1 MLALSLVLVS
11 GTVGYVLLGFGLLDA
26 VYQTVT
32 TVTTVGFR
40 EVKPLTAA
48 GQIFT
53 MVLILAGVGTALY
66 TLGVLL
72 EALIEGHLLQHM
84 ERRRMDRAIAQM
96 TGHVIICGWGR
107 VGRASARYL
116 SATGQEVVVVDRDAG
131 RLAGIGYPTV
141 LGDVTDDEV
150 LETAGITRARALIAA
165 LDTDADNV
173 YGTLSARALRPDL
186 VIIARARTQLKAIQ
200 GRPALKVAIG
210 LTVPAIEAWYL
221 VGREHQVGEAAWT
234 IGLKAGRPPFTR
246 PRLKELVPPMERVDP
261 ARLAALLADLDHDQF
276 VRRQRA
282 MEALAALDTAARD
295 ALQQHLATVS
305 SAEARQRAAEL
316 LHRIDRQELTGE
328 ALRQARAVEALER
341 AGTPAARAVLEELAQ
356 GQPGA
361 TLTRQA
367 EAALGRMK
375 K

>member
-1 MLALSLVLVS
+1 MAIVRRIRLALLALSLVLAS
-11 GTVGYVLLGFGLLDA
+11 GTVGYLLLGFGLLDA

-116 SATGQEVVVVDRDAG
+116 TATGQQVVVVDRDAS

-141 LGDVTDDEV
+141 IGDVTNDEV

-186 VIIARARTQLKAIQ
+186 VIIARARTEASKSKLIRAGANRAVNPQLIG
-200 GRPALKVAIG
+200 GRRMAAFALQPDVAEF
-210 LTVPAIEAWYL
+210 LDVVMHDESLEFRIEQVELGADSPL
-221 VGREHQVGEAAWT
+221 VGRTLGDVG
-234 IGLKAGRPPFTR
+234 
-246 PRLKELVPPMERVDP
+246 LVENTGV
-261 ARLAALLADLDHDQF
+261 LLLAI
-276 VRRQRA
+276 RTA
-282 MEALAALDTAARD
+282 DTR
-295 ALQQHLATVS
+295 
-305 SAEARQRAAEL
+305 EF
-316 LHRIDRQELTGE
+316 
-328 ALRQARAVEALER
+328 QANPSQDVKLSHGDVLIAV
-341 AGTPAARAVLEELAQ
+341 GTPAQFSAVRRYA
-356 GQPGA
+356 GIA
-361 TLTRQA
+361 
-367 EAALGRMK
+367 
-375 K
+375 